1 MANKIAPLV
10 LYKSTRIHF
19 HHFTSSH
26 LASPEVKTPKAMA
39 EKGKQPIKD
48 SSAPPKKRTIRE

>member
-1 MANKIAPLV
+1 MASLV

-19 HHFTSSH
+19 HHLTSS
-26 LASPEVKTPKAMA
+26 LPAPEEKNPKAMA
-39 EKGKQPIKD
+39 DKGKQPIEE